1 MLFQKSYTHI
11 ENGESKTGF
20 TAYMCTSCNA
30 SFVMVD
36 ICTIRSPHT
45 KNNIKTDKR
54 ITSGKK
60 VATHANKYTTEGK
73 RYDQR
78 MRPKDTFEQ
87 LVLSVTERTTK
98 KKKKTGSGK
107 DIKGNFS
114 TLSSSITCERVS

>member
-1 MLFQKSYTHI
+1 
-11 ENGESKTGF
+11 
-20 TAYMCTSCNA
+20 
-30 SFVMVD
+30 MVD

-98 KKKKTGSGK
+98 KKKKKLAAAKTSK
-107 DIKGNFS
+107 VTS
-114 TLSSSITCERVS
+114 AP